1 MKRFTAICLL
11 SCMLLACKQNSAPA
25 PETNSPASAP
35 EVVAVDAPEITASE
49 STEKA
54 IYQFAF
60 TVDMRNKTFEEKT
73 KADPRFVEWED
84 SPCGES
90 PVMKVSAMPLQDDL
104 ITPDFVLEFDESGKE
119 INRWG
124 KPYNAPIGD
133 LSGDEIRFL
142 GNDYNKRDEANIYA
156 TNSQGTIRLVSS
168 AQDITSNIESG
179 KKISCPVFDVFGK
192 DAPYLQCFEV
202 LDPSSNKTRRIAFE
216 AACT

>member
-1 MKRFTAICLL
+1 MKKFAAIFLL
-11 SCMLLACKQNSAPA
+11 SCLLLACKQNSAPA
-25 PETNSPASAP
+25 PEANKPAAAP
-35 EVVAVDAPEITASE
+35 EAVTVDAPEVKTPE
-49 STEKA
+49 SAEKA
-54 IYQFAF
+54 TYQFVF
-60 TVDMRNKTFEEKT
+60 TVDLRNEAFEEKT
-73 KADPRFVEWED
+73 KADPRFVEWEE

-104 ITPDFVLEFDESGKE
+104 IAPDFILEFDESGKE

-133 LSGDEIRFL
+133 LNGDEITFL

-168 AQDITSNIESG
+168 AQDITSNIEGG

-202 LDPSSNKTRRIAFE
+202 LDPSNNKTRRIAFE